1 MNREQFWQHLEPWHG
16 ELEAFCHKLAGSRDD
31 GADLYQNVLLAGC
44 RQVER
49 LRDPGALRAWL
60 YRIAV
65 NTFKNSRRDRARRA
79 AAHEAAVQ
87 ESTPHHNPWRQQQA
101 RLWLERALNILSAED
116 KALVLLFEVEG
127 WTIAELAAM
136 LHKRPGTI
144 KSRLSR
150 ARARLRSEL
159 LKLMPQPQKLNLTS
173 EGSYAMPKTETSP
186 E

>member
-1 MNREQFWQHLEPWHG
+1 M
-16 ELEAFCHKLAGSRDD
+16 
-31 GADLYQNVLLAGC
+31 
-44 RQVER
+44 
-49 LRDPGALRAWL
+49 
-60 YRIAV
+60 
-65 NTFKNSRRDRARRA
+65 
-79 AAHEAAVQ
+79 
-87 ESTPHHNPWRQQQA
+87 
-101 RLWLERALNILSAED
+101 
-116 KALVLLFEVEG
+116 LLFEVEG

>member
-44 RQVER
+44 RQVSR

-65 NTFKNSRRDRARRA
+65 NTFKNHCRAASRRRV
-79 AAHEAAVQ
+79 AHEAAAQ
-87 ESTPHHNPWRQQQA
+87 QMPKGHNPSRQQQA
-101 RLWLERALNILSAED
+101 RIWLEKALLILSAED
-116 KALVLLFEVEG
+116 RALVVLAEVEG
-127 WTIAELAAM
+127 WTIAELATM
-136 LHKRPGTI
+136 MQKRPGTI

-150 ARARLRSEL
+150 ARSKLRREL
-159 LKLMPQPQKLNLTS
+159 LKLMPQPRKIDLTS
-173 EGSYAMPKTETSP
+173 EGSYAMPKTGTSP